1 MYQSVSVSKFGCSM
15 RSKGAVLFSWT
26 SWTSQEPPIAA
37 ATLGSRQPVGIT
49 LSLFWMLDSRPLFH
63 T

>member
-15 RSKGAVLFSWT
+15 RSEGAVLFSWT
-26 SWTSQEPPIAA
+26 PWTSQEPPIAA
-37 ATLGSRQPVGIT
+37 ATLGSRQLVGIT